1 MSRKN
6 KKPEKVDPNY
16 HQHVMKHGYVS
27 TAFMLDDKSKALIMR
42 SGESGMCMF
51 CHMTNAE
58 VKALGQ
64 FLIDHAD
71 DQWIEEA
78 K

>member
-1 MSRKN
+1 MSRRN
-6 KKPEKVDPNY
+6 KPTKPDPNY
-16 HQHVMKHGYVS
+16 HVHEMKHGYVS
-27 TAFMLDDKSKALIMR
+27 TGFMLDDKSKALIMR
-42 SGESGMCMF
+42 SGESGSCMF
-51 CHMTNAE
+51 CHMTSAE

-71 DQWIEEA
+71 DQWVEEA